1 MAETPPDERN
11 PTPQTPENPKPG
23 ESQSELRA
31 WHRLAGVGFEF
42 IVAIC
47 LFGFIGRWID
57 SKAGTGPWLMVA
69 GFGLGFAVGLYLL
82 IRTANR
88 SFHD

>member
-1 MAETPPDERN
+1 MADL
-11 PTPQTPENPKPG
+11 PQDDRQKTPERPAPG

-42 IVAIC
+42 VVALV
-47 LFGFIGRWID
+47 LFGFLGRWLD
-57 SKAGTGPWLMVA
+57 GKAGTAPWLMVA
-69 GFGLGFAVGLYLL
+69 GFCVGFVAGLWLL